1 MFDHSTRRLLSRCW
15 WLARADLRSSTELPM
30 RTKRWSSPRTPR
42 GCTFR
47 KALFQQRLWNCSTQP
62 GSLVKLRG
70 AAAIP
75 PELREIQ
82 KRIGFIVHRME
93 DSISNHEFE
102 KARFYS
108 VEERKERQNLR
119 ALRETYKLDDSAP
132 AVVGLK
138 DVEEMVA
145 RWASYPLLSVKGI
158 IQEYQ
163 F

>member
-1 MFDHSTRRLLSRCW
+1 
-15 WLARADLRSSTELPM
+15 
-30 RTKRWSSPRTPR
+30 
-42 GCTFR
+42 
-47 KALFQQRLWNCSTQP
+47 
-62 GSLVKLRG
+62 
-70 AAAIP
+70 
-75 PELREIQ
+75 
-82 KRIGFIVHRME
+82 ME